1 MARNK
6 IDETVNDNEVKAKHI
21 GIDDKMNDIT
31 NYVKDDTFQILEKSQ
46 NTDKIDFWE
55 KNFNLGKTMLFSMEI
70 EFFIESIEPLLEKSL
85 TYPEKALLKNIII
98 EVCDEKNISNLCE
111 FLMDEDNE
119 RKFSFKN
126 IKFSFEEIKKI
137 ISLNLN
143 REQLENLIRLNNELL
158 FHSIIIKNI
167 ENIEILSDDIV
178 NKAIKLHEIVLNHEH
193 EMASLGMDLYVEDFI
208 LLKDINLSEELIKK
222 IEKLLDKGVALSIK
236 DLKLIDSIKI
246 NSELENKLERLF
258 DKVAIDWSSLPKIQ
272 EIDMNEEFFMKIESL
287 VNVWITL
294 NWNDLLKLKNI
305 TLTQDD
311 IKKLKYI
318 IRQPE
323 SNPYYLDCL
332 DFLLSLEYEDIDK
345 ITSDAKKLWF
355 NSISY
360 QEFEVLYKIPE
371 EVLQYC
377 NENWIN
383 NTSDIEKVKA
393 LYLVSSKEHMKDYI
407 KRKDKYLETNRTLS
421 EKKYIEYFWSKWKFG
436 KHEIYQWNIWLCYLY
451 SWLEIFK
458 KMNWF
463 DVFIQSNL
471 IEKDDGWLVRIPLN
485 IWPWI
490 KVNKADINKTYKITN
505 NHWKTREMNINSK
518 SKYLWFK
525 ILEIAYI
532 KMKLI
537 DSKLW
542 NKLWDGGK
550 DNPIDM
556 NLNGDMLSSVEG
568 GDTIKTLEE
577 LFSSDCIIWWE
588 IRSSRNYKSLKKAEE
603 IRTPAIILDHHKKSI
618 QKSENRINQLFDLF
632 WLWLIS
638 IRVWINPNFIN
649 SWEWIKEI
657 QCTNGVIISVDNVK
671 IVNRSWQEIS
681 NGNLSKFQDVKQD
694 NTWKTKVLFFPNHAY
709 SVEKC
714 YTDKNWEKR
723 VRIVNPWHTDI
734 KFDLSL
740 DKCKIL
746 FDWNFW
752 VINIDKLFR

>member
-6 IDETVNDNEVKAKHI
+6 IDETVNDNEVKLKHM
-21 GIDDKMNDIT
+21 GLDDKMNDIT
-31 NYVKDDTFQILEKSQ
+31 NYVKDDTFQILEKSE

-158 FHSIIIKNI
+158 FHSLVIKNI
-167 ENIEILSDDIV
+167 DNTEILSDDIV
-178 NKAIKLHEIVLNHEH
+178 NKAIKLHEIVLNQED

-208 LLKDINLSEELIKK
+208 YLKDVNLSEELIKK
-222 IEKLLDKGVALSIK
+222 IEKLLDKGVSLSIK
-236 DLKLIDSIKI
+236 DLKLIDGIEI
-246 NSELENKLERLF
+246 NPELENKLEKLF
-258 DKVAIDWSSLPKIQ
+258 DKVNVDWNSLLKIQ
-272 EIDMNEEFFMKIESL
+272 KIDMDDDFFMKLEL
-287 VNVWITL
+287 LLNAWITL

-311 IKKLKYI
+311 IKKLKYVI
-318 IRQPE
+318 KQPE

-332 DFLLSLEYEDIDK
+332 DFILSLKYEDIDK
-345 ITSDAKKLWF
+345 IISDAEKLWF
-355 NSISY
+355 DTLSY
-360 QEFEVLYKIPE
+360 QEFKVLYKIPE

-377 NENWIN
+377 NENWTN
-383 NTSDIEKVKA
+383 NISDIEKIKA
-393 LYLVSSKEHMKDYI
+393 LYLVSSKEYMKDYI
-407 KRKDKYLETNRTLS
+407 DRKNKYLESNRTLP
-421 EKKYIEYFWSKWKFG
+421 EEKYIEYFWSKWKFG

-471 IEKDDGWLVRIPLN
+471 IEKEDGWLVRIPLN

-518 SKYLWFK
+518 SEYLWFK

-532 KMKLI
+532 KMKLMK
-537 DSKLW
+537 SRLW
-542 NKLWDGGK
+542 NKSWDDTE
-550 DNPIDM
+550 DNPMDI
-556 NLNGDMLSSVEG
+556 NLNWDILSSVEG

-588 IRSSRNYKSLKKAEE
+588 IWSSRNYKSLKKAED
-603 IRTPAIILDHHKKSI
+603 IRAPAIILDHHKKSV
-618 QKSENRINQLFDLF
+618 QKSKNRINQLFDLF

-638 IRVWINPNFIN
+638 IRVWIHPNFIN
-649 SWEWIKEI
+649 SWEWIEEI
-657 QCTNGVIISVDNVK
+657 QSANGAFVSVNNVK
-671 IVNRSWQEIS
+671 IINKSWQETS
-681 NGNLSKFQDVKQD
+681 KNNLSKFQDIIQD
-694 NTWKTKVLFFPNHAY
+694 KTWKTKILFFPNHAY

-714 YTDKNWEKR
+714 YTDSDWEKR

-740 DKCKIL
+740 DTCKIL